1 MGAEDAELLLRL
13 LKLPVT
19 VFDGLGIQMT
29 LEVLI
34 EVLDESCY
42 GGMSEGYLEVD
53 MSEDL
58 AEIF

>member
-1 MGAEDAELLLRL
+1 MWAEDAELLLRL

-19 VFDGLGIQMT
+19 IFDGLGIQMT
-29 LEVLI
+29 LEVLL
-34 EVLDESCY
+34 EVWDESCWW
-42 GGMSEGYLEVD
+42 GMSEGYLQVD